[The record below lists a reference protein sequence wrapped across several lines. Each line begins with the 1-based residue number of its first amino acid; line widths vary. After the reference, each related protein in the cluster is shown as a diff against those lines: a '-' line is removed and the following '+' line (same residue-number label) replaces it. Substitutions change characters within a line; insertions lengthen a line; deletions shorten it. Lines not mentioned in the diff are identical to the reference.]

1 MQYSMH
7 NQCNDLFTCIIN
19 YLHILCTILMVLS
32 CILCIIFIV
41 FIYMYYGLFT
51 CINLVDTMSLFF
63 TIFLFHLLNFT
74 KIGMFPTKTVRNS
87 PRRFSDKSADLSVK
101 PVVFWC
107 FRFSVFLHHLQYIST
122 EFFYFLPI
130 F

>member
-1 MQYSMH
+1 MQCSMR
-7 NQCNDLFTCIIN
+7 NQCSGLFTYNMN
-19 YLHILCTILMVLS
+19 YLYILCTIFMVLS
-32 CILCIIFIV
+32 CVLCMIFIV

-51 CINLVDTMSLFF
+51 CINLVDIISLFF
-63 TIFLFHLLNFT
+63 TIFSFHLPNFA

-107 FRFSVFLHHLQYIST
+107 FRFSVFLHHLRYIST
-122 EFFYFLPI
+122 
-130 F
+130 